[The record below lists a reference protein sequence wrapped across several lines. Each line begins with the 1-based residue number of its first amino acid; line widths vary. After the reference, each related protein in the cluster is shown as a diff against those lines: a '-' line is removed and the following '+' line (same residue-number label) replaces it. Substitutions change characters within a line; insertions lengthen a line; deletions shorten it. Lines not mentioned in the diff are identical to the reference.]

1 MYTVDNVDSSS
12 EMSHDEITC
21 SFMSRQINV
30 THSVILLYMILKRS
44 VVILVGQQI
53 DYNYCQ
59 VINDI
64 TSMLN
69 LFFKMSLAIST
80 SNISIIIKQAL

>member
-30 THSVILLYMILKRS
+30 THSVMTLYMILKRS

>member
-1 MYTVDNVDSSS
+1 
-12 EMSHDEITC
+12 
-21 SFMSRQINV
+21 MSRQINV
-30 THSVILLYMILKRS
+30 THSVMKLYMILKRS
-44 VVILVGQQI
+44 VVIPVGQQI

-64 TSMLN
+64 TSMLT
-69 LFFKMSLAIST
+69 LFFKMSLAFST